1 MKVRKRGCDW
11 NVGNTKSG
19 LTRRSHD
26 CPKSN
31 ERSSVA
37 LALALACQRTWVLW
51 LRCDGKTSPVCR
63 PIPIKDVEDSA
74 LSSLNTNNSPPRF
87 HTPRTHT
94 PHTQTHAD
102 KLLDAEEALP
112 GGGFIPQGEASE
124 YRRCASFQKP
134 SPSPVLGFEK

>member
-1 MKVRKRGCDW
+1 MKVRKRGYDW
-11 NVGNTKSG
+11 NVGNKKSG

-31 ERSSVA
+31 ERSSVV
-37 LALALACQRTWVLW
+37 LALTCQRTWVLW
-51 LRCDGKTSPVCR
+51 LRCDGKPLPVCR

-94 PHTQTHAD
+94 QTHRHTQTNS
-102 KLLDAEEALP
+102 LM
-112 GGGFIPQGEASE
+112 Q
-124 YRRCASFQKP
+124 RRLYLVGDL
-134 SPSPVLGFEK
+134 SPREKRANIAGVHPFRSRRRSRY